1 MRCCRIIASLLVLG
15 LVLVSCRS
23 SRSTLAVQPIT
34 RMPQGTDGYPWWN
47 DTVFYEI
54 FVRSYYDSNGDGIGD
69 LSGLI
74 EKLDYLNDGDQE
86 TSTDLGVTGIW
97 LMPVHPASSY
107 HGYDLLDYYAI
118 NPEYGSIEEF
128 KRLLDEAH
136 QRGMRVIID
145 LVLNHTSSDHAWFVA
160 SRDPTSEYRDWYV
173 WSEAEPSG
181 SGWHAT
187 DTGYYLGI
195 FWEGMPDLN
204 YTNPAVTMQMQD
216 IVRYWLQ
223 DIGVDGFR
231 LDAAKH
237 LIEEGTLQSHS
248 KATHDWYKDFR
259 QFYKSLNPQAIT
271 VGEVWD
277 SSVAASK
284 YITGDEFDLAFDFD
298 LAESLVTSARLGRAE
313 QVSRI
318 MSRDWGLFPP
328 GQFATFLTNHDQD
341 RSILLFG
348 EEVGKAKSAA
358 SALLTLPGAPFIYY
372 GEEIGMFGKKPDEMI
387 RTPMQWTADENAGFT
402 DGVPWISVYPDFA
415 AGKNVADESAD
426 PDSLLSH
433 YRKLIHLRN
442 QHVALRVGDYFPV
455 EVDNEAIFTYLRA
468 SKEEV
473 VLVIL
478 NLGKD
483 PINEFYLTLGQGP
496 LKEAYEAVV
505 IFGEDRMAEDEV
517 LTSPVINAKGGF
529 DTYKPLVANQTLPA
543 NGSLIV
549 QLRPIK

>member
-145 LVLNHTSSDHAWFVA
+145 LVLNHTSRDHAWFVA

-181 SGWHAT
+181 SGWHAK

-318 MSRDWGLFPP
+318 MSRDWGLFPA

-543 NGSLIV
+543 NCSLIV

>member
-1 MRCCRIIASLLVLG
+1 
-15 LVLVSCRS
+15 
-23 SRSTLAVQPIT
+23 
-34 RMPQGTDGYPWWN
+34 MPQGTDGYPWWN

-74 EKLDYLNDGDQE
+74 EKLDYLNDGNQE

-97 LMPVHPASSY
+97 LMPVHPAASY
-107 HGYDLLDYYAI
+107 HGYDVIDYYTI
-118 NPEYGSIEEF
+118 NPEYGTLEEF

-136 QRGMRVIID
+136 KRDMRVIID
-145 LVLNHTSSDHAWFVA
+145 LVLNHTSIDHPWFVA
-160 SRDPTSEYRDWYV
+160 SRDPGSDYRDWYV

-204 YTNPAVTMQMQD
+204 YSNPAVTTQMRD
-216 IVRYWLQ
+216 IAHYWLQ

-237 LIEEGTLQSHS
+237 LIEEGTIQSHS
-248 KATHDWYKDFR
+248 EATHAWYKEFR
-259 QFYKSLNPQAIT
+259 QFYKSLNPEAIT

-284 YITGDEFDLAFDFD
+284 YVTGDEFDLAFDFD
-298 LAESLVTSARLGRAE
+298 LAESMVNSARLGKAE
-313 QVSRI
+313 QVSKI

-341 RSILLFG
+341 RSFLLFG
-348 EEVGKAKSAA
+348 EDAGIARSAA
-358 SALLTLPGAPFIYY
+358 SALLTLPGVPFIYY
-372 GEEIGMFGKKPDEMI
+372 GEEIGMVGKKPDEMI

-402 DGVPWISVYPDFA
+402 FGAPWISLFPDFT
-415 AGKNVADESAD
+415 AGNNVADESSD
-426 PDSLLSH
+426 PDSLLAH
-433 YRKLIHLRN
+433 YRKLVHLRN
-442 QHVALRVGDYFPV
+442 QHAALRVGDYFPV
-455 EVDNEAIFTYLRA
+455 EVDSEAILSFLRA
-468 SKEEV
+468 SKEEA

-483 PINEFYLTLGQGP
+483 SISEFSLSLSQGP
-496 LKEAYEAVV
+496 LKEAYESVV
-505 IFGEDRMAEDEV
+505 IFGEDWMAEGQV
-517 LTSPVINAKGGF
+517 LTSPVINAQGGF
-529 DTYKPLVANQTLPA
+529 DAYKPIVANQPLPA
-543 NGSLIV
+543 NCSLIV